1 MSRYI
6 PDEHERFRD
15 EQAAERRRR
24 DAEREPDALPVPDL
38 AIGPSARRGAFQA
51 GVVDSVNAAQGYTMR
66 CQCPR
71 CRGPVYVP
79 TDSDA
84 ELVDCATPDCH
95 VKLVTR
101 RGIDGVSVIQV
112 EQMSDDEM
120 IALIAKLPDYEPPAG
135 WQERVLAAIDKD
147 RGAGHE

>member
-38 AIGPSARRGAFQA
+38 AIGPSPRR
-51 GVVDSVNAAQGYTMR
+51 AAQGYTMR

-84 ELVDCATPDCH
+84 ELVDCSDPDCH
-95 VKLVTR
+95 GKLVTR

-112 EQMSDDEM
+112 MQMSDDEM
-120 IALIAKLPDYEPPAG
+120 IALIDKLPDYEPPAG
-135 WQERVLAAIDKD
+135 WQERILAAIAKD